1 LSLHLGYPALF
12 VVVGSGMILSLL
24 AALVL
29 LGCLAAWRGRRWLA
43 GVAVALAVLMLVLA
57 GCGVLPRLLL
67 QSLQAPY
74 AVRPARAW
82 TAHNAIVLL
91 TGDTIRVPGDQVEP
105 SRGAY
110 ARIAEAA
117 VLYRACRQAGV
128 DCKLLVS
135 GGDPFHVAVTLAASY
150 GQVLR
155 ELGVPAADLILETRS
170 NNTWQNAQFSRPL
183 LAAMD
188 APRVWLV
195 SSAWHLR
202 RSILY
207 FDHFGIVA
215 TPVRGDYL
223 RAQIGW
229 WPSASNIVL
238 TDIALHEYLGI
249 ARYHEYNLL
258 GRNSLPLPALPQPA
272 LPSEGSLITKR

>member
-1 LSLHLGYPALF
+1 LSLRLGYPALF

-24 AALVL
+24 AALVV
-29 LGCLAAWRGRRWLA
+29 LGCLATWRGWRWLA
-43 GVAVALAVLMLVLA
+43 GVAAALAVLLLVLA
-57 GCGVLPRLLL
+57 GGGVLPRLLL
-67 QSLQAPY
+67 RSLQAPY
-74 AVRPARAW
+74 AVRPARDWAP
-82 TAHNAIVLL
+82 HNAIVLL
-91 TGDTIRVPGDQVEP
+91 TGDSIRVPGDQVEP

-110 ARIAEAA
+110 ARITEAA
-117 VLYRACRQAGV
+117 VWYRACRQAGV

-135 GGDPFHVAVTLAASY
+135 GGDPFHVATTLAASY
-150 GQVLR
+150 GVVLH
-155 ELGVPAADLILETRS
+155 ELGVPAADLLLETRS

-188 APRVWLV
+188 APRVWLI

-202 RSILY
+202 RSVLY

-215 TPVRGDYL
+215 TPVRADYL
-223 RAQIGW
+223 RAPIGW

-258 GRNSLPLPALPQPA
+258 GRNSPPLPPLPQPA
-272 LPSEGSLITKR
+272 LPGEGGLITKR

>member
-1 LSLHLGYPALF
+1 MMLC
-12 VVVGSGMILSLL
+12 VVAV
-24 AALVL
+24 LVL
-29 LGCLAAWRGRRWLA
+29 LACLAAWRGWRWLA
-43 GVAVALAVLMLVLA
+43 GVAAALAILLFVLA

-74 AVRPARAW
+74 ASRPPLDWGSR
-82 TAHNAIVLL
+82 NAIVLL
-91 TGDTIRVPGDQVEP
+91 TGDSIRLAGGEVEP

-110 ARIAEAA
+110 ARITEAA
-117 VLYRACRQAGV
+117 VLYRACRQARA

-135 GGDPFHVAVTLAASY
+135 GGDPSHVATTLAVSY
-150 GQVLR
+150 GRVLR
-155 ELGVPAADLILETRS
+155 ELGVPAADLILETRG

-183 LAAMD
+183 LVAMD
-188 APRVWLV
+188 TPRVWLV

-202 RSILY
+202 RSVLY

-223 RAQIGW
+223 RAQIGL
-229 WPSASNIVL
+229 WPSAANIVL

-258 GRNSLPLPALPQPA
+258 GRNSPPLPPLSHSALPGVATP
-272 LPSEGSLITKR
+272 ITER